1 MGGGIWEQT
10 NLGGVKVGG
19 DSCGRQATFRMC
31 RRLRFLQLIDDSHP
45 PALGN
50 LFQGCIFL
58 TLWCVHMFFPGVFS
72 SLKALLVRWSIF
84 SWPEVSLF
92 FCILLERFRGGLC
105 VLFLEFLM
113 SFCLIICGL
122 RGVYAFD
129 PGLYCYLQDL
139 CSFWR
144 LAWGCHGDWTLLTL
158 GLFASRWF
166 IFSGFM
172 VG

>member
-1 MGGGIWEQT
+1 MYTCFSQEFFFFEGSVEVS
-10 NLGGVKVGG
+10 LV
-19 DSCGRQATFRMC
+19 
-31 RRLRFLQLIDDSHP
+31 LIGAGP
-45 PALGN
+45 
-50 LFQGCIFL
+50 
-58 TLWCVHMFFPGVFS
+58 
-72 SLKALLVRWSIF
+72 LLVRWSIF

-139 CSFWR
+139 CSF
-144 LAWGCHGDWTLLTL
+144 
-158 GLFASRWF
+158 
-166 IFSGFM
+166 
-172 VG
+172 